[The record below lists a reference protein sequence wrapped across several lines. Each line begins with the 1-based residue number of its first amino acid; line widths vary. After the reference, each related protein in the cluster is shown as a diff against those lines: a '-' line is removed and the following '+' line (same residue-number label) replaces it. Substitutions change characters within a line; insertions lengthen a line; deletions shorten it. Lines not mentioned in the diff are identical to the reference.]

1 MLKIYLARHGQSSD
15 NKNAILNGH
24 RDEPLTKIGRQQAE
38 ELADRISNIKLHF
51 DYIYSSPLERAFET
65 AKIISEGTRGSYP
78 IKEDLL
84 IERNFGIMTGV
95 AIKDSMLRLA
105 LSSTKE

>member
-38 ELADRISNIKLHF
+38 ELADRIRKQ
-51 DYIYSSPLERAFET
+51 
-65 AKIISEGTRGSYP
+65 
-78 IKEDLL
+78 
-84 IERNFGIMTGV
+84 
-95 AIKDSMLRLA
+95 
-105 LSSTKE
+105 